1 MQTVTRF
8 PPSPTGYLHIG
19 GARTALFNWLY
30 ARKTGGEMVL
40 RIEDTDRVR
49 STRKAIDAI
58 LDSMKWMGLTWD
70 KGVYYQT
77 ERFDRYRDIIAQLL
91 DQDKAY
97 YCSCSKERLKEI
109 REAQRAKGEKPRY
122 DGCCRNKRLN
132 PETCEPAVVRFRNPQ
147 HGSVAFNDV
156 VRDKVEFA
164 NNELDDLIIARSDGT
179 PTYNLSAVV
188 DDMDMGV
195 THVIRGEDHINNTPR
210 QINILEALGSPLPVY
225 AHVPLILG
233 EDGQR
238 LSKRH
243 GAVSVLQY
251 RDMGI
256 LPSALL
262 NYLVRLGWSHGD
274 QEIFDIDEM
283 IELFDI
289 DKINKSPA
297 TFDLNKL
304 LWINQQYIVAMDP
317 SLLAKEISKRLNQRG
332 IGLSN
337 GPQMIYVVEIMR
349 HRAQTLEEMI
359 DKILYMYTDFDQYD
373 SQSLDKHVTGSTSG
387 ILARIMTELEM
398 LEEWN
403 SAEIS
408 RTIKKFAAEQGI
420 RFPEVAQPLRIAVS
434 GSATTPSIDLTLWLV
449 GKHRSLQRIEKAIGS
464 FSKMT

>member
-1 MQTVTRF
+1 M
-8 PPSPTGYLHIG
+8 
-19 GARTALFNWLY
+19 
-30 ARKTGGEMVL
+30 
-40 RIEDTDRVR
+40 
-49 STRKAIDAI
+49 
-58 LDSMKWMGLTWD
+58 
-70 KGVYYQT
+70 
-77 ERFDRYRDIIAQLL
+77 
-91 DQDKAY
+91 
-97 YCSCSKERLKEI
+97 
-109 REAQRAKGEKPRY
+109 
-122 DGCCRNKRLN
+122 
-132 PETCEPAVVRFRNPQ
+132 VRFRNPQ

-304 LWINQQYIVAMDP
+304 LWINQQYIMAMDP

-337 GPQMIYVVEIMR
+337 GPQMIDVVEIMR

-359 DKILYMYTDFDQYD
+359 EKIMYLYTDFDQYD

-420 RFPEVAQPLRIAVS
+420 KFPEVAQPLRIAVS

-449 GKHRSLQRIEKAIGS
+449 GKQRSLQRIEKAIRS